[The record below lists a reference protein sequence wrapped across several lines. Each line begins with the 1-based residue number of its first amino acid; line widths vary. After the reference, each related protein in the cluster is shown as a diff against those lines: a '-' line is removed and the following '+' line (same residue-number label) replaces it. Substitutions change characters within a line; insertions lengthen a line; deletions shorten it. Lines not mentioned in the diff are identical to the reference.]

1 MKTKVL
7 YQHKR
12 LDNNK
17 IFYVGIRTESR
28 AYSKHSRNKHWNNI
42 INKTE
47 YKVEILKYNLS
58 VEEAFD
64 LEKILISWY
73 GRNNLSNMTDGGDG
87 CKNLCHTIESR
98 KKMSKSH
105 TGKKLSKESI
115 LKRTKHFYKKIIN
128 IETKEIYKNI
138 DEILKTYNDFN
149 KVKLRNQLNGTT
161 INYSN
166 FIYLEDYK
174 NKILIRKQDNKR
186 KQVIDITNNI
196 IYKSMLE
203 ASKKN
208 NIPLSTLNK
217 YLKNIITNKSN
228 LRFYNETENNN

>member
-17 IFYVGIRTESR
+17 IFYVGIGTESR
-28 AYSKHSRNKHWNNI
+28 AHSKNSRNKHWKNI
-42 INKTE
+42 INKTD
-47 YKVEILKYNLS
+47 YNVEILKYNLS

-73 GRNNLSNMTDGGDG
+73 GRSNLSNMTDGGDG
-87 CKNLCHTIESR
+87 CKNLQHTIDSK
-98 KKMSKSH
+98 KKMSISH

-115 LKRTKHFYKKIIN
+115 LKRTEHFYKKIIN

-138 DEILKTYNDFN
+138 NEVLKTYKDFN

-186 KQVIDITNNI
+186 KQVIDVTNNI

-203 ASKKN
+203 ASIKN

-228 LRFYNETENNN
+228 LRFYYETKDNS